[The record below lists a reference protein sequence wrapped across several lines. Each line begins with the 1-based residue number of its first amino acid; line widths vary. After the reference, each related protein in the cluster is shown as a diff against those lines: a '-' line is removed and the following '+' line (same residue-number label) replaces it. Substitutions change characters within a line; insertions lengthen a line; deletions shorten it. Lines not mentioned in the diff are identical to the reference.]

1 MSNAE
6 QNKVELDAAKA
17 YVNEVGYGGSVE
29 ALGLGNAFLFGAL
42 NQGSTEDVKLIQAF
56 IAGMVWNKGES
67 ARRREVFEKL
77 AAEVEKSAKPSAP
90 TPADVRSFYQQK

>member
-29 ALGLGNAFLFGAL
+29 ALGLSNAFFFGAL
-42 NQGSTEDVKLIQAF
+42 NQGSASDVKLIQAF
-56 IAGMVWNKGES
+56 IAGMAWNQAEV
-67 ARRREVFEKL
+67 ARRRAVIEEL
-77 AAEVEKSAKPSAP
+77 TSKPAVP
-90 TPADVRSFYQQK
+90 TPADVRHFYEQK